1 MKINNPRIL
10 HLLEVSLPILAGYTI
25 RTHNILREQ
34 QKYVYPLALIDPKI
48 MRNKNPYIKNGVL
61 YYKFPPFPGYN
72 IISNSKI
79 LRALRIS
86 KGYNLINTL
95 LFTYQKNYLSKFV
108 EIQKIDLIHAH
119 SPARFAKFGYK
130 IARSKN
136 IPFIYEV
143 RYFPEDSA
151 VASEKYKQDSFKY
164 KRKHKKETKL
174 MKKADAVI
182 TLGKAMKNDIRN
194 RGIAEE
200 KIYIVS
206 NGVDTKKFVPL
217 EPNQY
222 LKIKLSLQNKK
233 VIGYIGSIRRI
244 EGIEILLKS
253 FSLLR
258 KTINDIKI
266 LIVGPIRPSN
276 YLKSLMDY
284 SKKLNIDKDIIFTG
298 MVPYEEINNFYS
310 IIDIFVIPRINSREN
325 RLVTPLKPLEVM
337 AMGKVLITS
346 DLPALKEFVVQHISG
361 DLFKVGNSK
370 ALAIKLE
377 KYLSN
382 PEKAETLKQS
392 ARKYVVNNFSWS
404 DVVKKYIPIYDK
416 YLAE

>member
-25 RTHNILREQ
+25 RTHNILQEQ

-48 MRNKNPYIKNGVL
+48 MRNKNPYIKNGVP

-72 IISNSKI
+72 LISDSKI
-79 LRALRIS
+79 LKAVKIS

-95 LFTYQKNYLSKFV
+95 LFTDQKNYLSKFV

-119 SPARFAKFGYK
+119 TPARFAKYGYK
-130 IARSKN
+130 IAKSKN

-151 VASEKYKQDSFKY
+151 VASEKYKKDSFKY

-182 TLGKAMKNDIRN
+182 TLGKAMKNDIKN

-200 KIYIVS
+200 KIYIVP

-217 EPNQY
+217 EPNQC

-253 FSLLR
+253 FSLLK
-258 KTINDIKI
+258 KTVNDVKL
-266 LIVGPIRPSN
+266 LIVGPVRPYD
-276 YLKSLMDY
+276 YLESLKDY
-284 SKKLNIDKDIIFTG
+284 SKILNIKKDVIFTG
-298 MVPYEEINNFYS
+298 MVPYEEVNNYYS
-310 IIDIFVIPRINSREN
+310 IIDIFVIPRLNLRLT

-346 DLPALKEFVVQHISG
+346 DLPALKELVKQNISG
-361 DLFKVGNSK
+361 DLFKVENSK

-377 KYLSN
+377 KYLKT
-382 PEKAETLKQS
+382 PEKAEILKQS
-392 ARKYVVNNFSWS
+392 AREYVVNNYSWS
-404 DVVKKYIPIYDK
+404 EIVKKYIPIYDK
-416 YLAE
+416 LLK